1 MIWRHF
7 DISRLTE
14 EEYNYWFSLMD
25 AKKQHKVLQ
34 YVNLATRKRT
44 VVGEMLAREMIAEYC
59 GIDQENILISVDER
73 GKPFTENAH
82 INFNISHSDDMVVC
96 CISDKPVGIDVERVK
111 PINPNIMKKLCTDS
125 DMRYILNSENTDIPK
140 LLSKDQQYR
149 LYEIWT
155 AKEAYFK
162 CLGTGITNLK
172 SISFSELINKRKL
185 YNIEDYIVTII

>member
-1 MIWRHF
+1 
-7 DISRLTE
+7 
-14 EEYNYWFSLMD
+14 MD